1 MSHVAQK
8 RVRTIEVLQNSV
20 ESYIPSGRARSTA
33 TVASNALSGLSVS
46 FDDIRNR
53 M

>member
-20 ESYIPSGRARSTA
+20 EGYLRSGRARNTA
-33 TVASNALSGLSVS
+33 TLALHALGALSDS
-46 FDDIRNR
+46 FDDILER